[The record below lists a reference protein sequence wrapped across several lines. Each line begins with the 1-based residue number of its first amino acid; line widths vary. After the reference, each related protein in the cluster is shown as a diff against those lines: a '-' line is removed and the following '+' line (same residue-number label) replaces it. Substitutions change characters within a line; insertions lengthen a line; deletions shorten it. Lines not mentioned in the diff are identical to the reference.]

1 VLNAPSTSSSAPKPE
16 NTESDDKANSDDDD
30 GDDDDDDELPTMTP
44 PLIEFSKI
52 PYKGFEQSYE
62 FLKRDRNVLVPG
74 ATDALLLQAFNAE
87 SGGDK
92 KYAKQCVHQGLL
104 IQYCEKL
111 GRDGVSLFFKRMV
124 AGDPRALD
132 VFIKDVEDTYA
143 VVAKRAKVTKEEQES
158 QAGVEQIQ
166 LVAENPDTVI
176 SFDVPDGPPP
186 ENLVLE
192 GPGTEDLDIEEV
204 RGSLQTRWEIFN
216 NFDEKFKKALISN
229 DLEKVNKVLGKM
241 PVAEA
246 EQLVGLL
253 QVAGILNFAEGGIR
267 DETGKQA
274 EVTPA
279 A

>member
-1 VLNAPSTSSSAPKPE
+1 
-16 NTESDDKANSDDDD
+16 
-30 GDDDDDDELPTMTP
+30 
-44 PLIEFSKI
+44 
-52 PYKGFEQSYE
+52 
-62 FLKRDRNVLVPG
+62 
-74 ATDALLLQAFNAE
+74 
-87 SGGDK
+87 
-92 KYAKQCVHQGLL
+92 
-104 IQYCEKL
+104 
-111 GRDGVSLFFKRMV
+111 MV

-143 VVAKRAKVTKEEQES
+143 VVAKRAKVTKEEQEN

-204 RGSLQTRWEIFN
+204 RKSLQTRWVIFN

-241 PVAEA
+241 PVAKA

-267 DETGKQA
+267 DETGKQT
-274 EVTPA
+274 EVAPA